1 MSRTIDVRHAR
12 PPDAAAI
19 ACVHVDTW
27 RSAYPGIVP
36 KEYLVGMTE
45 ARQAV
50 QWDATLRRRRP
61 PETELVAE
69 AHDGRET
76 IVVGFGSCG
85 RARAGPCDG
94 EVYTLYVASDWQ
106 NQGIGRHLLAG
117 LFGGL
122 VEHGVK
128 DALVWVLSANPSR
141 YFYEAMGGTRIS
153 ERRERFAGQMLDE
166 TAYGW
171 PDLAA
176 WLKEQRA

>member
-1 MSRTIDVRHAR
+1 MSQTIDVRPAR

-27 RSAYPGIVP
+27 RSSYPGIVP

-50 QWDATLRRRRP
+50 QWDAMLRRLSP
-61 PETELVAE
+61 PEAVLVAE
-69 AHDGRET
+69 AQDAHDT
-76 IVVGFGSCG
+76 LVVGFGSCG
-85 RARAGPCDG
+85 QARAGPYAG
-94 EVYTLYVASDWQ
+94 EIYTLYVASDWQ

-122 VEHGVK
+122 ADRGVN
-128 DALVWVLSANPSR
+128 DAMVWVLSANPSR

-153 ERRERFAGQMLDE
+153 ERSETFAGQLLDE

-171 PDLAA
+171 PDLPA
-176 WLKEQRA
+176 WLAAQRG